1 MAGVSVATVSRV
13 LNNSDSVKPQ
23 TTQIVKDAI
32 QRLDYHPNFLGRTLR
47 RLETM
52 KILVLAPTISNQFYS
67 RIIKGIQSVAEP
79 AGYHIMLAVTNAKRE
94 IELEYIQMLQRK
106 LVDGIIFLYSSFSA
120 EELSEFSASSPMV
133 LASEIVQGA
142 DIPMV
147 TIDNQK
153 AGYEAARFLIDN
165 GHRCV
170 ALASAGDLYYSST
183 LRRYGYQKALS
194 DCGIPYD
201 PNLITSEGFSFNAGR
216 RSAEQLLRLSKLPD
230 AVFAVADAVAIGMT
244 SVFHQNGIEVGKD
257 ISIIGFDNNQISEYY
272 IPSITTV
279 SQPQLDIG
287 QKAMELLMNK
297 LEDLSCENRHIV
309 LPHRIEIRA
318 SVKLLKS
325 EV

>member
-1 MAGVSVATVSRV
+1 
-13 LNNSDSVKPQ
+13 
-23 TTQIVKDAI
+23 
-32 QRLDYHPNFLGRTLR
+32 
-47 RLETM
+47 M

-67 RIIKGIQSVAEP
+67 RIIKGIQSVAEE
-79 AGYHIMLAVTNAKRE
+79 AGYHIMLAVTNGKQEAE
-94 IELEYIQMLQRK
+94 LQYIEMLQRK
-106 LVDGIIFLYSSFSA
+106 LIDGIIFLHSTLSA
-120 EELSEFSASSPMV
+120 EELNEFAASSPMV

-142 DIPMV
+142 NLPLV
-147 TIDNQK
+147 TIDNKK
-153 AGYEAARFLIDN
+153 AAYEATRFLIDN
-165 GHRCV
+165 GHRTV

-183 LRRYGYQKALS
+183 LRRDGYATALQ

-201 PNLITSEGFSFNAGR
+201 PGMVTNEGFSFNAGR
-216 RSAEQLLRLSKLPD
+216 RSAERMLQWSKLPD

-244 SVFHQNGIEVGKD
+244 SVFHQHGIEVGKD

-297 LEDLSCENRHIV
+297 LEDLSCENQHIV
-309 LPHRIEIRA
+309 LPHRIEIRT

-325 EV
+325 ET

>member
-1 MAGVSVATVSRV
+1 M
-13 LNNSDSVKPQ
+13 KPK
-23 TTQIVKDAI
+23 TADIVKNAI
-32 QRLDYHPNFLGRTLR
+32 RELDYHPNFLGRTLR

-67 RIIKGIQSVAEP
+67 RIIRGIQSIAEP
-79 AGYHIMLAVTNAKRE
+79 AGYHIMLAVTNGKQEAE
-94 IELEYIQMLQRK
+94 LQYIEMLQRK
-106 LVDGIIFLYSSFSA
+106 LVDGILFLHSTLPA
-120 EELSEFSASSPMV
+120 EELSELAASWPMV
-133 LASEIVQGA
+133 LANEIVKDA
-142 DIPMV
+142 DLPMV

-153 AGYEAARFLIDN
+153 AAYDATRFLIDN
-165 GHRCV
+165 GHRSV

-183 LRRYGYQKALS
+183 LRRQGYAEALA
-194 DCGIPYD
+194 DCGLPYD
-201 PNLITSEGFSFNAGR
+201 PDLVTNEGFSFNAGR
-216 RSAEQLLRLSKLPD
+216 RSAEQMLRWNKLPD

-244 SVFHQNGIEVGKD
+244 SVFHQHGIEVGKD
-257 ISIIGFDNNQISEYY
+257 ISIIGFDNNQITEYY

-318 SVKLLKS
+318 SVKLKS
-325 EV
+325 EA

>member
-1 MAGVSVATVSRV
+1 
-13 LNNSDSVKPQ
+13 
-23 TTQIVKDAI
+23 
-32 QRLDYHPNFLGRTLR
+32 
-47 RLETM
+47 M

-67 RIIKGIQSVAEP
+67 RIIKGIQSVAEE
-79 AGYHIMLAVTNAKRE
+79 AGYHIMLAVTNGKRNA
-94 IELEYIQMLQRK
+94 ELEYIEMLQRK
-106 LVDGIIFLYSSFSA
+106 LIDGIIFLHSTLSA
-120 EELSEFSASSPMV
+120 EELSEFAASWPMV

-142 DIPMV
+142 DLPMV

-153 AGYEAARFLIDN
+153 AAYEATLFLIDN
-165 GHRCV
+165 GHRLV

-183 LRRYGYQKALS
+183 LRRDGYVAALR

-201 PNLITSEGFSFNAGR
+201 PGMVTNEGFSFNAGR
-216 RSAEQLLRLSKLPD
+216 RSAEQMLQWSRLPD

-244 SVFHQNGIEVGKD
+244 SVFHQHGIEVGKD

-287 QKAMELLMNK
+287 QKAMELLINK

-309 LPHRIEIRA
+309 LPHRIEIRT

-325 EV
+325 EA